1 MHLFERECSVQRR
14 HQKIIEESPSP
25 ALTPELRARMGEAAV
40 AAARAVAYVGAGTVE
55 FLLGADGQFYF
66 LEMNTRLQVEHPV
79 TELVTGQDLVRVQIR
94 VAEGHPLPWRQ
105 EELRSQGHAIEC
117 RIYAEDPER
126 GFLPSLGVLADLA
139 EPTGPGLRIDTGVR
153 KGDEISMHYDPM
165 IAKLS
170 VHAADRAAAIARAR
184 AALRGYAVLGVAT
197 NIEYL
202 DAILADGEFAAGR
215 LHTGLLDQQLAGW
228 SSGRGADAP
237 LALALAA
244 VAEHE
249 RRRRG
254 PTAPDATAA
263 AGGGPWQSL
272 GRFRLGGLD

>member
-1 MHLFERECSVQRR
+1 M
-14 HQKIIEESPSP
+14 
-25 ALTPELRARMGEAAV
+25 

-79 TELVTGQDLVRVQIR
+79 TELVTGLDLVRTQIR

-105 EELRSQGHAIEC
+105 EDLRSQGHAIEC

-126 GFLPSLGVLADLA
+126 GFLPSLGVLADLV
-139 EPTGPGLRIDTGVR
+139 EPGGPGVRIDTGVR
-153 KGDEISMHYDPM
+153 RGDEISMHYDPM

-170 VHAADRAAAIARAR
+170 VHAGDRAAAIDRAR
-184 AALRGYAVLGVAT
+184 TALRGYAVLGVAT
-197 NIEYL
+197 NVEYL

-215 LHTGLLDQQLAGW
+215 LHTGLLEQQLAGW
-228 SSGRGADAP
+228 TSGRAADAR
-237 LALALAA
+237 LALAVAA

-249 RRRRG
+249 RRGRG
-254 PTAPDATAA
+254 PAAPEAGSAA
-263 AGGGPWQSL
+263 AGGPWQAL
-272 GRFRLGGLD
+272 GRFRLSGLD

>member
-1 MHLFERECSVQRR
+1 
-14 HQKIIEESPSP
+14 
-25 ALTPELRARMGEAAV
+25 
-40 AAARAVAYVGAGTVE
+40 
-55 FLLGADGQFYF
+55 
-66 LEMNTRLQVEHPV
+66 MNTRLQVEHPV
-79 TELVTGQDLVRVQIR
+79 TELVTGQDLVRAQIR

-105 EELRSQGHAIEC
+105 EELSARGHALEC
-117 RIYAEDPER
+117 RIYAEDPEQ

-139 EPTGPGLRIDTGVR
+139 EPAGPGVRIDTGVR
-153 KGDEISMHYDPM
+153 AGDEISMHYDPL

-170 VHAADRAAAIARAR
+170 VHAADRPAAIARAR

-197 NIEYL
+197 NVEYL
-202 DAILADGEFAAGR
+202 DAILADPVFAAGD
-215 LHTGLLDQQLAGW
+215 LHTGFLEERLADW
-228 SSGRGADAP
+228 RSGRAADAE

-254 PTAPDATAA
+254 PLASGPASDAAAA
-263 AGGGPWQSL
+263 AGPWERL